1 MKSYHYYSFL
11 LLSCLIHL
19 ACINSKNK
27 ENKAPQQSNPASIPY
42 DSKTKTIHVFVALC
56 DNVHQGIVPVPKA
69 IGNGQDPA
77 NNLYW
82 GCQYGIKTYF
92 NRSND
97 WKLIRKEKLNG
108 LILERLVYKHKS
120 KNYYLIADAYNGKE
134 IKQCTIN
141 FLKSSSGQLK
151 ETLQVD
157 QKTIGISGNARLMA
171 YIGHDGLMDFNLNNE
186 FVNADQKKRDVIILA
201 CYSKRFFG
209 PHLDKKTVNPLV
221 WTSNLMC
228 PEAYSLND
236 ALNGYMNNESNEQF
250 QQRGAAA
257 YSKYQEC
264 SLRAAKNLLVTGW

>member
-11 LLSCLIHL
+11 LLCCLIHL

-27 ENKAPQQSNPASIPY
+27 ENKVPQQSNSASIPY

-92 NRSND
+92 NRSKD
-97 WKLIRKEKLNG
+97 WKLVRKQKLNG

-134 IKQCTIN
+134 IKQCTVD

-151 ETLQVD
+151 DTLQID
-157 QKTIGISGNARLMA
+157 HKTIGIAGNARLMA

-228 PEAYSLND
+228 PEAYSLHD
-236 ALNGYMNNESNEQF
+236 AINGYINNESNEQI
-250 QQRGAAA
+250 QQRAAAA
-257 YSKYQEC
+257 YSKYQKC